1 MKLLRPFRNG
11 YKHRLLSD
19 VSLVSST
26 VNATDAE
33 NAPQGVWAVGTTYA
47 LGALVQVD
55 SPTFTFTAVAN
66 STILT
71 ATAHGWAND
80 HVVKVSTTTTLPA
93 GLTAATDY
101 YIVQATTDTFKLSLT
116 KNGAPIITTTTG
128 TGTHTVTVASH
139 RIYES
144 LVGSNLGNVPHKSPT
159 QWFDVGATNRWKCL
173 DGSVTSQTEAS
184 GTMTYVMQTQGRID
198 GLAFMNISCAEIIIS
213 ARTSTMA
220 VGATTNAAGYSI
232 GATTVTLASAGTGAI
247 AIGDLIR
254 FSNHTTQYTIT
265 AGDAD
270 VSGGGT
276 ISFTPALTSSIPTS
290 ATAITVTVYGYE
302 TYSMISSLEISS
314 FWSWFWEPIL
324 RKFNFVDIDLPSTYS
339 NLEITVTLNDTGN
352 TVKCGALIVGL
363 SKIIG
368 YTQYG
373 ASIGITDYSR
383 KSQDD
388 WGNWS
393 ITEGLYSDRGTFQV
407 LVDRLAVDNTKYTLA
422 QYRATPLVVVGSD
435 SYESTIVYGFIKDFS
450 VGIDYPSY
458 SVLNIDVES
467 LV

>member
-33 NAPQGVWAVGTTYA
+33 NAPQGAWAVGTTYA

-55 SPTFTFTAVAN
+55 SPTFTFTAAAN
-66 STILT
+66 STVLT
-71 ATAHGWAND
+71 AAAHGWAND

-116 KNGAPIITTTTG
+116 KNGAPIITTSTG
-128 TGTHTVTVASH
+128 TGTHTVTVSSH
-139 RIYES
+139 IIYES
-144 LVGSNLGNVPHKSPT
+144 LIGSNLGYVPHKSPT
-159 QWFDVGATNRWKCL
+159 QWVEIGATNRWRCL

-184 GTMTYVMQTQGRID
+184 GTMTYVIQTKGRMD
-198 GLAFMNISCAEIIIS
+198 GLAFMNISCAEVVVT
-213 ARTSTMA
+213 ARE
-220 VGATTNAAGYSI
+220 
-232 GATTVTLASAGTGAI
+232 
-247 AIGDLIR
+247 
-254 FSNHTTQYTIT
+254 
-265 AGDAD
+265 
-270 VSGGGT
+270 SGGG
-276 ISFTPALTSSIPTS
+276 
-290 ATAITVTVYGYE
+290 AIVYGPS
-302 TYSMISSLEISS
+302 TYSMISSLEVSS

-324 RKFNFVDIDLPSTYS
+324 RKFNFVDIDLPSTYN

-352 TVKCGALIVGL
+352 TVKCGALVVGL

-373 ASIGITDYSR
+373 ASVGITDYSR

-388 WGNWS
+388 WGNWT
-393 ITEGLYSDRGTFQV
+393 ITEGLYSDKGTFQV
-407 LVDRLAVDNTKYTLA
+407 LVDRVAVDNTKYTLA
-422 QYRATPLVVVGSD
+422 QYRATPIVVVGSD
-435 SYESTIVYGFIKDFS
+435 SYDSTIVYGFIKDFN

-467 LV
+467 LT